1 MKNNQ
6 TEMENT
12 ITEKKNTPKGIN
24 NRLNDT
30 EEQISV
36 YKVVEINSWE
46 QKKKRNEDSLRDI
59 WDIKHMNS
67 HIIGVPEREERET
80 EHYKI
85 FDEIVS
91 ENFTNLGKEIV
102 IQIQVSTKS
111 RKELTQRGTHQ
122 GTL

>member
-1 MKNNQ
+1 
-6 TEMENT
+6 
-12 ITEKKNTPKGIN
+12 
-24 NRLNDT
+24 
-30 EEQISV
+30 
-36 YKVVEINSWE
+36 
-46 QKKKRNEDSLRDI
+46 
-59 WDIKHMNS
+59 MNS
-67 HIIGVPEREERET
+67 HIIGVPEREEREK

-122 GTL
+122 DIL